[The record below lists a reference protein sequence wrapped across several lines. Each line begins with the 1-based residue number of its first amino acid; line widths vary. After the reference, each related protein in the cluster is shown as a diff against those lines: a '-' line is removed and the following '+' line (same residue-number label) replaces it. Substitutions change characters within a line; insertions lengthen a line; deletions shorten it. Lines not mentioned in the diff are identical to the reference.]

1 MAEEKTFYRRGAEN
15 AEEAGQRKME
25 KYYFSAALCV
35 LCASAVNDPV
45 FSQMLFG
52 VAIPI

>member
-1 MAEEKTFYRRGAEN
+1 MDEDEYLYRRGAEN

-35 LCASAVNDPV
+35 LCASAVNAPV
-45 FSQMLFG
+45 FIRPLFL
-52 VAIPI
+52 VTVPL